1 MEEEKKT
8 TNPSEKNEVKKTAA
22 KKTDKKKNDKKSLSE
37 KAADC
42 KAEFKKIIWP
52 NRETVRKNTITVI
65 CTSLIIGVIIF
76 GMDTVYTT
84 VINLIVGLLG

>member
-8 TNPSEKNEVKKTAA
+8 TNPNEKNEVKKTAA

-42 KAEFKKIIWP
+42 KAEFKKIISDKKLWLVKLENFP
-52 NRETVRKNTITVI
+52 DIHIHNM
-65 CTSLIIGVIIF
+65 LILMHYFLNKFCYERGAFLCV
-76 GMDTVYTT
+76 
-84 VINLIVGLLG
+84 